1 MANIND
7 FKNIM
12 EKSRQYFKFLSIHED
27 DKTLQARLGFYLF
40 AIECISGI
48 KDINEISESILDNEY
63 NKKVNNKGNDDLGI
77 DAVIFDN
84 ESNQIH
90 LYAFKFNKGY
100 DPHSNQSENTIAL
113 ATKFLSLVRSQSTEG
128 SSGKTKAAIEGI
140 IERIN
145 SDAIWN
151 ISLNYVS
158 NDSRG
163 FTNNKEGIILDLE
176 KTYGMSVYSYKLDDL
191 SNFISISPDPIN
203 SKILIDNRAIL
214 IFEEHELSSEKS
226 YLLRIPIYE
235 LVKITCNNKDMRLN
249 IDSKSVLSNIRSS
262 VLNHDVL
269 FDNVRGYLGDTKYNK
284 NMINTLK
291 TEPNKFFMFN
301 NGITATAHNIIA
313 EPVNG
318 NTKWSFDLV
327 NFQIVNGGQTLK
339 TIYKLL
345 ENQYEESV
353 FINAEVLLR
362 VFSTK
367 GKYEL
372 TNKIAEFTNS
382 QNAISDTNLKSLD
395 SVQFQIEQYLEMK
408 NILYVRKVGDV
419 GEQRKDY
426 RYRISMEKFAQII
439 YSSLGFPDRASNQ
452 KKRLFNTYYNDIFD
466 GQFDIEKSEYYVIL
480 YNDVIDF
487 YKNSSLEHFDQK
499 YFYVIYLISKNKS
512 IKEAVELIEQTLRQ
526 FKSGEAISDS
536 RKLLQVSFKETL
548 DSNIT

>member
-48 KDINEISESILDNEY
+48 KDINEISDSILDNEF
-63 NKKVNNKGNDDLGI
+63 NIKVNKKGNDDLGI

-90 LYAFKFNKGY
+90 LYAFKFNKDY
-100 DPHSNQSENTIAL
+100 KENSNQSENTIAL
-113 ATKFLSLVRSQSTEG
+113 ATKFLSLVRSQSTNG

-214 IFEEHELSSEKS
+214 TFEEHELSSEKS

-249 IDSKSVLSNIRSS
+249 IDSKSVLSNIRNS

-426 RYRISMEKFAQII
+426 KYRISMEKFAQII

-466 GQFDIEKSEYYVIL
+466 GQFDIEKSEYYVTL

-487 YKNSSLEHFDQK
+487 YKSSSLEHFDQK
-499 YFYVIYLISKNKS
+499 YFYVIYLISKNKN
-512 IKEAVELIEQTLRQ
+512 IEDAVDLIEKTLKQ